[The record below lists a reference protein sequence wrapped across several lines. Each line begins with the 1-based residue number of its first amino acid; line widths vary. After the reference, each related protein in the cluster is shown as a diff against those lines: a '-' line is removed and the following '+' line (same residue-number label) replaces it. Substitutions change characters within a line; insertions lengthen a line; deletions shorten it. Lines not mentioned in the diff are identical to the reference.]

1 MRCMTSSALIYS
13 PEVNEIPLQRNGVTG
28 ASPTTKAL
36 KCEFCDLR
44 SFRLQ
49 QERNVFLLDKVH
61 LTNLEKFSWLF
72 VAIWWKNLTIDWN
85 DLTMERN
92 DRIPDTNLT
101 RKKLSVVIVI
111 HNNLLPKVS
120 HNENREL

>member
-61 LTNLEKFSWLF
+61 LTNLETFTWLF
-72 VAIWWKNLTIDWN
+72 VAILWN
-85 DLTMERN
+85 ETFHGQSL
-92 DRIPDTNLT
+92 
-101 RKKLSVVIVI
+101 VIVI
-111 HNNLLPKVS
+111 RNNLLSKVS